1 MEVSQNFTNI
11 ALLLMVF
18 VLFVIAMLGLWR
30 R

>member
-18 VLFVIAMLGLWR
+18 FLVMLALVGLWR